1 MSLPLPC
8 DMYIHTMYSILFCI
22 MYKYMYNKQVRT
34 FHFIHIVFLIIR
46 KTTVNN
52 NNKISMTSLS

>member
-22 MYKYMYNKQVRT
+22 MYNKQVRT